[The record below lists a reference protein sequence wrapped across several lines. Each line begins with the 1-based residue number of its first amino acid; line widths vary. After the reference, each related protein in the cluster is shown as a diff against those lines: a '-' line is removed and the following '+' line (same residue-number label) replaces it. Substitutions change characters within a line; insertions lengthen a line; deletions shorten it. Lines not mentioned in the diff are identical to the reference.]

1 MILIAF
7 LCEVLKDVRPELW
20 GKMYLSYDNMYIIVY
35 TVSFVTNYTL
45 VYQV

>member
-20 GKMYLSYDNMYIIVY
+20 SKMYLSYDNMYIIVHFI
-35 TVSFVTNYTL
+35 SN
-45 VYQV
+45 

>member
-7 LCEVLKDVRPELW
+7 LCEVLKDVSPELW

-35 TVSFVTNYTL
+35 TASFVTNYTL